1 METLQIESVG
11 QRSYKTAQPLV
22 SVVMPAYNAEKYIG
36 EAIRSVQSQTYKNW
50 ILLAIDDCSTDHTAE
65 IIQSFANEDNRVRLI
80 RNVHNLGAA
89 KTRNRGFELAEGEW
103 VALLDSDDVWYSEKL
118 EKQLAKAM
126 ESGSEIIYCSYSLI
140 DRCGNKISD
149 YTVPEQTSYC
159 EMLKESVLSC
169 STTLLAKSVV
179 DKNRFSSD
187 YYHEDLA
194 YWLQLLKSGYSAT
207 ACCESLAGYR
217 ILEGSRSHSKI
228 QSAKNRWVIYRKAEN
243 LSWLKSI
250 SVFLTYVVRG
260 LRKYKGV

>member
-89 KTRNRGFELAEGEW
+89 KARNRGFELAEGEW
-103 VALLDSDDVWYSEKL
+103 VALLDSDDVWYSEIL

-126 ESGSEIIYCSYSLI
+126 EPGSEFIYGSGA
-140 DRCGNKISD
+140 DF
-149 YTVPEQTSYC
+149 
-159 EMLKESVLSC
+159 
-169 STTLLAKSVV
+169 LL
-179 DKNRFSSD
+179 
-187 YYHEDLA
+187 
-194 YWLQLLKSGYSAT
+194 
-207 ACCESLAGYR
+207 
-217 ILEGSRSHSKI
+217 
-228 QSAKNRWVIYRKAEN
+228 
-243 LSWLKSI
+243 
-250 SVFLTYVVRG
+250 
-260 LRKYKGV
+260 

>member
-1 METLQIESVG
+1 
-11 QRSYKTAQPLV
+11 
-22 SVVMPAYNAEKYIG
+22 
-36 EAIRSVQSQTYKNW
+36 
-50 ILLAIDDCSTDHTAE
+50 
-65 IIQSFANEDNRVRLI
+65 
-80 RNVHNLGAA
+80 
-89 KTRNRGFELAEGEW
+89 
-103 VALLDSDDVWYSEKL
+103 
-118 EKQLAKAM
+118 M

-228 QSAKNRWVIYRKAEN
+228 QSAKNRWVIYRKAES

-250 SVFLTYVVRG
+250 SVFLAYVVRG
-260 LRKYKGV
+260 LRKYRGVWYESIVSVRRVCKREWGFSHQPQTAKICTIRCFLRKRKKENTTPFAHWLHRRIARRLYMFPAQDARFSSQKNWRAMAFRQNLSTGKWTLMRKSQIKKRL